1 MVLSALTIA
10 TTTGTSGLLA
20 SNSIIQRT
28 ANRYAECR
36 LKATRQLRK
45 KQRKALSAVVD
56 SRPSAIHRTLSG
68 LMLEQKYIRHY
79 WRPYWWRGVLIIG
92 CLASYQAS
100 QMMIAYL
107 VKVVIDGATGIS
119 TLSLLPLL
127 GTSLIIAYPVG
138 LWMSVKAEQLIAR
151 VQSGISAQV
160 RMDLFDKLQ
169 TLSSDFMQ
177 KMRPGDI
184 AARFI
189 NDVDEFVEAISYN
202 FIYAVFRL
210 FAMMLV
216 CAQLWFIEW
225 HLTVL
230 VLGVLPIAIMLYNHF
245 RPKAVEAVYRF
256 HEAEGDVNHQVQEN
270 LRIQSMIKSFDAE
283 ATFSRQFNTKLD
295 TLTNRQYDALWN
307 KSRLRVTGAQSL
319 FLGEAMV
326 IASGTMMVLHQVMT
340 PGSLVAFLALWS
352 IGKSN
357 FSGTAQY
364 DIPDM
369 LSAIGAGQRLDDILS
384 QPASLQDAPAAYP
397 LPSFRTA
404 IRFERV
410 SFNYHNRQTSLD
422 EANLTIR
429 AGEHVAIIGANGA
442 GKSTLLNLLMR
453 FYDPSAGQIT
463 FDGHNIRHVTRSSLH
478 RQMSIVF
485 QDPML
490 FDGTLADNI
499 AISRPDA
506 TQEEIMRAAQ
516 QAQIHDFIT
525 DLPAGYG
532 TRVGDAGKALSGG
545 QRQKVAIARALLRN
559 PAILILDEITNGL
572 DASSQAGLMQTIRH
586 VVNDRTVITI
596 THHAAQADC
605 ADRILLLQGG
615 RLVESPKQDAQ
626 RSLITG

>member
-45 KQRKALSAVVD
+45 KQRKALSAIVN

-79 WRPYWWRGVLIIG
+79 WQPYWRRGVLIIG

-127 GTSLIIAYPVG
+127 GASLIIAYPVG

-283 ATFSRQFNTKLD
+283 ATFS
-295 TLTNRQYDALWN
+295 
-307 KSRLRVTGAQSL
+307 V
-319 FLGEAMV
+319 
-326 IASGTMMVLHQVMT
+326 
-340 PGSLVAFLALWS
+340 
-352 IGKSN
+352 
-357 FSGTAQY
+357 
-364 DIPDM
+364 
-369 LSAIGAGQRLDDILS
+369 
-384 QPASLQDAPAAYP
+384 
-397 LPSFRTA
+397 
-404 IRFERV
+404 
-410 SFNYHNRQTSLD
+410 
-422 EANLTIR
+422 
-429 AGEHVAIIGANGA
+429 
-442 GKSTLLNLLMR
+442 
-453 FYDPSAGQIT
+453 
-463 FDGHNIRHVTRSSLH
+463 RS
-478 RQMSIVF
+478 
-485 QDPML
+485 
-490 FDGTLADNI
+490 
-499 AISRPDA
+499 
-506 TQEEIMRAAQ
+506 
-516 QAQIHDFIT
+516 
-525 DLPAGYG
+525 
-532 TRVGDAGKALSGG
+532 K
-545 QRQKVAIARALLRN
+545 
-559 PAILILDEITNGL
+559 
-572 DASSQAGLMQTIRH
+572 
-586 VVNDRTVITI
+586 
-596 THHAAQADC
+596 
-605 ADRILLLQGG
+605 
-615 RLVESPKQDAQ
+615 
-626 RSLITG
+626 